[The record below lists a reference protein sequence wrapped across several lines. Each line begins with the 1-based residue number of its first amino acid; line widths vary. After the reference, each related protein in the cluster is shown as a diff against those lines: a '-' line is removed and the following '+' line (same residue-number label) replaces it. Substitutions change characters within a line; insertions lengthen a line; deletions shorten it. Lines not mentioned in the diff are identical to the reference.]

1 MKTVTIRMQEELASW
16 LSEQGDSMNQTIID
30 LLNNARYARLY
41 ALNELR
47 GKFGEKEWAFLA
59 EALNGNYASDQFR
72 YNKKGLIGH
81 CEDSEDM
88 YGLATKHKI
97 DLPLLTQKIDKLSAS
112 QVEALYYRVE
122 KFWEIAEMPQEVF
135 NTQEKLE
142 DWNFY

>member
-81 CEDSEDM
+81 CESIHIFTIFAM
-88 YGLATKHKI
+88 AYQ
-97 DLPLLTQKIDKLSAS
+97 PLFIIPKL
-112 QVEALYYRVE
+112 
-122 KFWEIAEMPQEVF
+122 I
-135 NTQEKLE
+135 
-142 DWNFY
+142 